1 MDLKKNPHGKLAT
14 AASYSGMAVAFLLQ
28 HEAAAQVSYTDLD
41 PDVVLHNETLD
52 IDLDGDGTTDLTIG
66 EASYSDSFSAEVR
79 LPVGNSVRVMATFSG
94 TPSPKVLDV
103 GEAIGLFNADFQ
115 ADGGNGL
122 ILAQHFST
130 NLGNWLN
137 NDGYLGCR
145 FVAGDGLAHY
155 GWVELAVSAT
165 ADTVLVKS
173 YGYEQMPNTEIFAGE
188 GSPAGIDGPARSGTL
203 ELSPNPAQNEITF
216 SLPGAGTEPVRVT
229 LLDPLGQVVRSV
241 LPTPGERIRI
251 DLSDLPAGVY
261 FVRAVA
267 GKRTYSGKVNKL

>member
-14 AASYSGMAVAFLLQ
+14 AMSYSGIAVAFLLQ

-41 PDVVLHNETLD
+41 PDVALHNETLD

-79 LPVGNSVRVMATFSG
+79 LPIGNSIRVMATFSG
-94 TPSPKVLDV
+94 ILSPNVLDA
-103 GEAIGLFNADFQ
+103 GETIGLLNADFQ
-115 ADGGNGL
+115 ADDGNGL
-122 ILAQHFST
+122 LLAQHFST

-155 GWVELAVSAT
+155 GWVEIGVSAL
-165 ADTVLVKS
+165 ADTVWVKS
-173 YGYEQMPNTEIFAGE
+173 FGYEQMPGTEILAGE
-188 GSPAGIDGPARSGTL
+188 GSPAGIDGPSILRNL
-203 ELSPNPAQNEITF
+203 ELSPNPAQDEITF
-216 SLPGAGTEPVRVT
+216 SLPGSAKEPVRVT
-229 LLDPLGQVVRSV
+229 LLDPLGQVVRTV
-241 LPTPGERIRI
+241 LPAPGERIRI
-251 DLSDLPAGVY
+251 DLGALPAGVY

-267 GKRTYSGKVNKL
+267 GKRIYSGKVNKL

>member
-1 MDLKKNPHGKLAT
+1 MDLKKNPYGKLAT
-14 AASYSGMAVAFLLQ
+14 AVSYSGMAVAFLLQ

-41 PDVVLHNETLD
+41 PDVALHNETLD

-79 LPVGNSVRVMATFSG
+79 LPAGNSVRVMATFSG

-103 GEAIGLFNADFQ
+103 GEAIGLLNADFQ

-155 GWVELAVSAT
+155 GWVELAVSAL
-165 ADTVLVKS
+165 ADTVWVKS
-173 YGYEQMPNTEIFAGE
+173 FGYEQMPGTEILAGE
-188 GSPAGIDGPARSGTL
+188 GSPAGIDGPSILRNL
-203 ELSPNPAQNEITF
+203 ELSPNPAQDEITF
-216 SLPGAGTEPVRVT
+216 SLPDSGKEAVHVS
-229 LLDPLGQVVRSV
+229 LLDPLGQVVRTV
-241 LPTPGERIRI
+241 LPAPGERIRI
-251 DLSDLPAGVY
+251 DLGTLPAGVY

-267 GKRTYSGKVNKL
+267 GNHTYSGKVNKL